1 MARRIK
7 EDAIVHQERIA
18 KGAMTVFANKGIA
31 NTTMDDIAKEAGYG
45 KATLYVYFKNKEDIV
60 SFISLYSMRILRD
73 SLKGAIEGNGT
84 SKDIFMGI
92 CNSIEKFY
100 DEYPDF
106 FRRTI
111 KYIEINTRDDGSW
124 LSQTYQVGEEINQ
137 IILDFLEKG
146 ARKGDLV
153 QSDNYKETILNIWG
167 MVSGIVE
174 LASEKEE
181 YIRIAIA
188 TDKENFLKRGFE
200 NIYRVIAK

>member
-73 SLKGAIEGNGT
+73 SLKGAIEENGT

-153 QSDNYKETILNIWG
+153 QSDNYKETILNMWG
-167 MVSGIVE
+167 MVPGIVE

>member
-7 EDAIVHQERIA
+7 EEAIVHQERIA

-60 SFISLYSMRILRD
+60 SFLSLYSMRILRD
-73 SLKGAIEGNGT
+73 SLKEAVEQSGT
-84 SKDIFMGI
+84 TKDIFLEI

-100 DEYPDF
+100 EEYPDF

-111 KYIEINTRDDGSW
+111 KYIEINTTDDGSW

-137 IILDFLEKG
+137 IIYEFLEKG
-146 ARKGDLV
+146 VQKGDLV
-153 QSDNYKETILNIWG
+153 QADNYMETILNMWG

-188 TDKENFLKRGFE
+188 TDRGNFLKRGFE

>member
-153 QSDNYKETILNIWG
+153 QSDNYKETILNMWG

>member
-45 KATLYVYFKNKEDIV
+45 KATLYVNFKNKEDIV

-153 QSDNYKETILNIWG
+153 QSDNYKETILNMWG

>member
-1 MARRIK
+1 
-7 EDAIVHQERIA
+7 
-18 KGAMTVFANKGIA
+18 
-31 NTTMDDIAKEAGYG
+31 
-45 KATLYVYFKNKEDIV
+45 
-60 SFISLYSMRILRD
+60 MRILRD

-84 SKDIFMGI
+84 SKDILMGI

-153 QSDNYKETILNIWG
+153 QSDNYKETILNMWG